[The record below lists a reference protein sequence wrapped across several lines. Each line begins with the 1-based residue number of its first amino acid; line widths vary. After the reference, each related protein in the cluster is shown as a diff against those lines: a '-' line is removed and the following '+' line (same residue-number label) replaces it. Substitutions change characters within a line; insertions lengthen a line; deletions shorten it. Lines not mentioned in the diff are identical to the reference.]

1 MIGKNMAPGLNRN
14 FASEEWPR
22 VKREYWH
29 DARRTAWEV
38 MNEDKLNIIG
48 SDIDKEAI
56 KAAKENAENIGL
68 EEDIKFI
75 VKDIRDLKINDQYGV
90 IISNPPYGER
100 LGNKKEIEELYID
113 MGGKIFKKIRYL
125 FYIYTDFQRGL

>member
-113 MGGKIFKKIRYL
+113 MGKIFKKN
-125 FYIYTDFQRGL
+125 